1 MEWITTNLRQY
12 FESQGITQRDVAKAL
27 NVAPQYVSNILNGYK
42 RIGRAMAE
50 RIENQFGISKG
61 WLLTG
66 EGEMLVGTP
75 APEPA
80 PAQETAKGIPF
91 YDDEQFQ
98 AGSPSGFGAAI
109 VPSNIE
115 SYISL
120 PWIRPEAGTLVIQA
134 RGKSMLSDDR
144 NESIAPGD
152 YVIIRQT
159 QASALQWGEIY
170 AVSTLDGFVIKRPF
184 PSEEEGKV
192 KLVSSNPDY
201 PPYEVYTAECK
212 DWARVIAIF
221 SFHKL

>member
-1 MEWITTNLRQY
+1 MRERFERFSKYMEVKGLNDNQVTKQCGL
-12 FESQGITQRDVAKAL
+12 SQGLLGQARRGKSDLGPSAIDKILRTYQDV
-27 NVAPQYVSNILNGYK
+27 NRV
-42 RIGRAMAE
+42 
-50 RIENQFGISKG
+50 

-66 EGEMLVGTP
+66 EGEMLVDTP

-80 PAQETAKGIPF
+80 QETPKGIPF